1 MFFRSTMMIYRS
13 ETYSWKFLHF
23 SAKSQF
29 AIISW
34 KFHELTFFY
43 HVTQNI
49 FYIEKWLL
57 SSFRSIQTLTFSYT
71 SHHRTTCRSENRIS
85 RKKIWNFSFVGK
97 ILTISFTGKGL
108 YRRHFEIPF
117 LCMKMFSFKYPILLQ
132 IGV

>member
-13 ETYSWKFLHF
+13 ETYSWRFFHF

-49 FYIEKWLL
+49 CCIEKWLL
-57 SSFRSIQTLTFSYT
+57 SSFRSIQTLTLSYT
-71 SHHRTTCRSENRIS
+71 SHHRTTRRLEIGSREKRIENFHLWVKSLLYPLRACFDVILKYRFCVQKCS
-85 RKKIWNFSFVGK
+85 VSNIWFYF
-97 ILTISFTGKGL
+97 
-108 YRRHFEIPF
+108 R
-117 LCMKMFSFKYPILLQ
+117 
-132 IGV
+132 